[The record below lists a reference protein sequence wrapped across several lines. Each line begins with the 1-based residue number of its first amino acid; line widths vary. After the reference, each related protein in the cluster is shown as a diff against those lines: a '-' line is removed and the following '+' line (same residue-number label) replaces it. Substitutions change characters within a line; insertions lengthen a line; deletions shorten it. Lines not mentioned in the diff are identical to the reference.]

1 MVESLNSFNVGSLL
15 VKKDGG
21 YVGIVTKSDL
31 IRKAI
36 TQKLPRDSTKV
47 SVVMTSSILALES
60 DTPAKEAYEFMKNKR
75 IRHLAVTQD
84 NSIAGVVSV
93 KNLIEK

>member
-1 MVESLNSFNVGSLL
+1 M
-15 VKKDGG
+15 
-21 YVGIVTKSDL
+21 
-31 IRKAI
+31 
-36 TQKLPRDSTKV
+36 QQ
-47 SVVMTSSILALES
+47 ILGHRLFEIFS
-60 DTPAKEAYEFMKNKR
+60 YEFMKNKR